1 MLQKSKNAGNS
12 GNTWKSK
19 NTVKSGNTGKSKTF
33 RNPGNLE
40 TLINLRTLQIW
51 EHCDIWEHMEFWEY
65 IWDIASSRLL
75 VSFITYI
82 LVLEIANLTFISIS
96 LHWIKNK
103 FTFLII
109 CLIFFFFTH
118 INPRNIKIHFWHFEV

>member
-40 TLINLRTLQIW
+40 TLALINLRTLQ
-51 EHCDIWEHMEFWEY
+51 
-65 IWDIASSRLL
+65 
-75 VSFITYI
+75 
-82 LVLEIANLTFISIS
+82 NLRT
-96 LHWIKNK
+96 L
-103 FTFLII
+103 
-109 CLIFFFFTH
+109 
-118 INPRNIKIHFWHFEV
+118 